1 MIKVIKGDLTQIKNV
16 DYVVNAANGVG
27 VMGSGIAGSL
37 RRAGGVVI
45 QQQAFVVCSKADY
58 QPGDIYTTTAGELSF
73 KKIIHLVTM
82 KNPGGVTSLEIV
94 EKCLRNLVSYCKL
107 ANIKRVGLPALGT
120 GVGKLD
126 LQKVASLFVDI
137 LGPEKEVE
145 FSVVDI
151 DPVFIYHVNRELEL
165 RVENDKTEK

>member
-1 MIKVIKGDLTQIKNV
+1 MIKVIKGDLTKAIGV
-16 DYVVNAANGVG
+16 DYIVNAANGVG
-27 VMGSGIAGSL
+27 PMGSGIAGAI
-37 RRAGGVVI
+37 RRAGGVAI
-45 QQQAFVVCSKADY
+45 QQQAFAVCSKADY
-58 QPGDIYTTTAGELSF
+58 QPGDIYVTTAGELSF

-94 EKCLRNLVSYCKL
+94 EKCLKNLVSYCEL
-107 ANIKRVGLPALGT
+107 ANIKKVGLPALGT

-137 LGPEKEVE
+137 LGPIKDTE

-151 DPVFIYHVNRELEL
+151 DPIFIYHVNREIEL
-165 RVENDKTEK
+165 RLENDKTEE